1 MLKLRNISL
10 VRRIYVWVLG
20 LITRIA
26 YWGNLA
32 DRPPPRGIEQR
43 RIRRINSELECG
55 PAAWKTSFLAAAESA
70 AAPDASASRLAFRLT
85 DLTPFVAEGVESIV
99 GDTLTRCFTADAP
112 DPWNFLTRTA
122 PVAPQKLTPYWT
134 FLWLIGVWARYCV
147 LFPFRLVVL
156 FVGSVAFI
164 SGFSV
169 TFVIPDGSPLQVR
182 VRKWMLRFLAS
193 AVVAS
198 WSGYVRFHGKRPERR
213 ADQIYVAN
221 HTSLIDV
228 FVLVKDYNF
237 SFIGQRHGGLAGWL
251 EDLLHTAQDH
261 VWFDR
266 EEGRDRRSVQRL
278 LKQHVVDGDKEPM
291 LVFPE
296 GTCTNSGYCI
306 MFKKGCF
313 ELDATVYPIAMKYKK
328 RFGDPFWNSQTTSF
342 PRHIIDIMTSWAL
355 VCDVHYLPPMTKRYE
370 ETSVQFSGRV
380 RQAIVDCAGLT
391 CVNWDGFLK
400 RHRISPKFM
409 KQRQKA
415 LSQIVQ
421 RRTSGDIP
429 RAVSSS
435 LISESLRAGEQTRDE
450 ITSGIDMDTLSLHK
464 LLPPRQQE
472 DFYAKATSGTSR
484 DAKEADRA
492 GLRRRASRIGRDG
505 DATVD
510 EPTRILRKARV
521 AARDVTKWVF
531 AFVWFAMAVL
541 LTLLMMPASWKAAIT
556 PEALRDHWQSVI
568 RS

>member
-10 VRRIYVWVLG
+10 VRRIYVWTLG

-32 DRPPPRGIEQR
+32 DRPPQRNIEQR

-55 PAAWKTSFLAAAESA
+55 PGAWKSSFLAAAETTTRN
-70 AAPDASASRLAFRLT
+70 APGSRLAFRLT
-85 DLTPFVAEGVESIV
+85 DLTPFVAEGVETIV
-99 GDTLTRCFTADAP
+99 GDTLTRCFTADSP

-122 PVAPQKLTPYWT
+122 PVGPAKLTPYWT
-134 FLWLIGVWARYCV
+134 FLWLLGVWARYCV
-147 LFPFRLVVL
+147 LFPFRLVFL
-156 FVGSVAFI
+156 FVGATTFI
-164 SGFSV
+164 IGFSV
-169 TFVIPDGSPLQVR
+169 TFVIPDGSPLQIR

-198 WSGYVRFHGKRPERR
+198 WSGYVRFHGNRPERR
-213 ADQIYVAN
+213 PDQIYVAN

-237 SFIGQRHGGLAGWL
+237 SFIGQRHGGLAGLL

-266 EEGRDRRSVQRL
+266 DEGRDRRSVQRL
-278 LKQHVVDGDKEPM
+278 LKKHVADGDKEPM

-296 GTCTNSGYCI
+296 GTCTNSDYCI

-313 ELDATVYPIAMKYKK
+313 ELGATVYPIAMKYKK

-342 PRHIIDIMTSWAL
+342 PKHIVDIMTSWAL
-355 VCDVHYLPPMTKRYE
+355 VCDVYYLPPMTKRDD

-421 RRTSGDIP
+421 RRLSGDIP
-429 RAVSSS
+429 RAISSS
-435 LISESLRAGEQTRDE
+435 LISESLRGGEQTRDE
-450 ITSGIDMDTLSLHK
+450 ITGGIDMDTLSLHK

-472 DFYAKATSGTSR
+472 DYYAEATSGNER
-484 DAKEADRA
+484 EEREPDRA
-492 GLRRRASRIGRDG
+492 GLRRRASRIGREG
-505 DATVD
+505 DA
-510 EPTRILRKARV
+510 PANGQTRMLRKARV

-531 AFVWFAMAVL
+531 AFAWFAMAVF
-541 LTLLMMPASWKAAIT
+541 LTMRMMPASWIAAIA
-556 PEALRDHWQSVI
+556 PAAWRDHWHAVI